1 MTASLHKKNVLLS
14 SLETSAKNY
23 LLQLKEDGDEEPE
36 EANALKDIHTLSNPL
51 VSNAASTTSKK
62 HDESSSS
69 AAGAAGITTAPSL
82 IPRPSFFTSQ
92 PNIYRREESG
102 QDSELESNDQN
113 KSDLKKGG
121 PIQEKE

>member
-1 MTASLHKKNVLLS
+1 MTASFYKKNVLLS

-23 LLQLKEDGDEEPE
+23 LLQLKEDGDEELE
-36 EANALKDIHTLSNPL
+36 EANALKDIHTLSDPL

-69 AAGAAGITTAPSL
+69 AAGAAGVPTASSL
-82 IPRPSFFTSQ
+82 FSRPSFFTSQ

-102 QDSELESNDQN
+102 QDSELDSNDQN
-113 KSDLKKGG
+113 QSDLKKDG
-121 PIQEKE
+121 PVQEKE